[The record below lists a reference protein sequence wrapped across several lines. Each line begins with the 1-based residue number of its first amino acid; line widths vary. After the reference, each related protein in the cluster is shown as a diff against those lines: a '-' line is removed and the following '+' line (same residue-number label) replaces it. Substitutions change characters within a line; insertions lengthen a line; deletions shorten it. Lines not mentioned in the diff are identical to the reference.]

1 MNWMNGT
8 LIRSV
13 RSIGE
18 RGRFLYHQR
27 RSRKSLPAPP
37 LSTPGTWK
45 CSAGRNRNFRPPC
58 FHSIL
63 FLFFFF
69 NFGPVFCFVLF
80 FFVAVGPRSFRSI
93 QRTVAAVWNGSRAP
107 YISKMQKKQ
116 NKKRRRSSS
125 YWDFVLDFTFCWPA
139 RRHLRKSDPQ
149 REGRYPTTVPKRG
162 GRTKRGSMVLPS
174 IMTMILRPPPFVSLF
189 VFFCTSTGCSLN
201 G

>member
-1 MNWMNGT
+1 MEHWSGLYVLSANEVGSYITSEGRENRCQLLLFPRPVRESVPPVEIEIFGPRVS
-8 LIRSV
+8 IR
-13 RSIGE
+13 
-18 RGRFLYHQR
+18 
-27 RSRKSLPAPP
+27 
-37 LSTPGTWK
+37 
-45 CSAGRNRNFRPPC
+45 
-58 FHSIL
+58 
-63 FLFFFF
+63 FFFF
-69 NFGPVFCFVLF
+69 SFFSILVLFSVLFF